1 MDPKLFGRMLL
12 RRRRTVITA
21 VLVVTATVFFGS
33 LRKAP
38 QYVAT
43 CQVQFTLTAYDP
55 TDPDSRGYNPIGGPN
70 DFIEYLKSPEIA
82 QRVATQVKLPVA
94 EIAGKVSPSV
104 TPNTTNTFDITIAD
118 SEVTPAETTSWSRYG
133 SRREVRAQDICNGY
147 GQQFIAFQLEGAK
160 QFYKTL
166 LKQKTAQLASVRAQV
181 EDYQAELIKRGGE
194 GDRRN
199 LQLVIERD
207 TLLKTSSNLTE
218 KIVGLQDTLTNLTDG
233 GGRFIKPAGPGVRT
247 GADHKKDLLF
257 GLMVGLM
264 FGVMIALA
272 RDYLDDTV
280 RDKES
285 TQRELGLPVLAALPL
300 EEEIDGFGEPSG
312 STIEAARTLRA
323 TLASMGFPHEKS
335 TLVVTSTLAKRRSTT
350 LAALAAAVA
359 ESGRSVLVLGTDMR
373 GGRTHEA
380 FGIANTV
387 GLANVIRGQIPME
400 RAIRPA
406 PGLDGV
412 YVLPCGPIIGNPGEL
427 LSSEE
432 MAMTLR
438 RARRWADV
446 VLLDAP
452 PVLAAADS
460 SILGSY
466 ADGVILVVSAGQ
478 TNRAQANEA
487 KEQLA
492 AAGARVLGAVLVG
505 SDETTQRA
513 DNNYDDFGSMPTYG
527 GWGGSGGYDAGGYV
541 DYYAEEDALTM
552 SAHLGPRSGSRSRA
566 PKKVSASRPGQR
578 PRSSAKAQTVPRN
591 ARTTGAKRK
600 PASSASTAGRGS
612 TTARKPAS
620 SRTNTA
626 TARKN
631 TSAARKPASPAR
643 RTTASRSTGARTV
656 RATVKPRR

>member
-21 VLVVTATVFFGS
+21 VLVVTLTSFMGS
-33 LRKAP
+33 LRKSP
-38 QYVAT
+38 QYVAG

-55 TDPDSRGYNPIGGPN
+55 TDPDSRGYNPIGSAN

-82 QRVATQVKLPVA
+82 QRVASQIKLPVA
-94 EIAGKVSPSV
+94 EVAGKVVPT
-104 TPNTTNTFDITIAD
+104 TPANTTNTFDLTVAD
-118 SEVTPAETTSWSRYG
+118 SAVTPEERASWARYADKPAD
-133 SRREVRAQDICNGY
+133 RAQDICNGY
-147 GQQFIAFQLEGAK
+147 GQQFIAFQLDGARSY
-160 QFYKTL
+160 YKKL
-166 LKQKTAQLASVRAQV
+166 LSQKTAQLASVRAQV
-181 EDYQAELIKRGGE
+181 EDYQIELIKRGGE
-194 GDRRN
+194 GNRRN

-207 TLLKTSSNLTE
+207 TLLSASSSLTE
-218 KIVGLQDTLTNLTDG
+218 KIVGLRDTLANLDDG
-233 GGRFIKPAGPGVRT
+233 GGRFIKPAGPGERT

-264 FGVMIALA
+264 FGVGIALT

-285 TQRELGLPVLAALPL
+285 TQRELGLPVLAALPV

-312 STIEAARTLRA
+312 SIIEAARTLRA

-335 TLVVTSTLAKRRSTT
+335 TLVITSTMAKRRSTT

-373 GGRTHEA
+373 GGSTHEA

-387 GLANVIRGQIPME
+387 GLANVIRGQIPFE

-406 PGLDGV
+406 PGLEGV
-412 YVLPCGPIIGNPGEL
+412 YVMPCGPIIGNPGEL

-452 PVLAAADS
+452 PVLAAADA
-460 SILGSY
+460 SILGAY

-492 AAGARVLGAVLVG
+492 AAGGRVLGVVLVG
-505 SDETTQRA
+505 SDETTSRA
-513 DNNYDDFGSMPTYG
+513 DSNYDDFGSMPTYG
-527 GWGGSGGYDAGGYV
+527 GWGGSGGYDADGYA

-552 SAHLGPRSGSRSRA
+552 SARLGPRNGSRARA

-578 PRSSAKAQTVPRN
+578 PRSSAKTQSVPRN
-591 ARTTGAKRK
+591 ARTT
-600 PASSASTAGRGS
+600 
-612 TTARKPAS
+612 TARKPATP
-620 SRTNTA
+620 SRAKAPARATTAKSPAKRATTA
-626 TARKN
+626 TRPTPRK
-631 TSAARKPASPAR
+631 TTAPAR
-643 RTTASRSTGARTV
+643 RTTARPKATSSKTV
-656 RATVKPRR
+656 RATVTSRKR